1 MAGLLRVGVPYLL
14 IRLRVDIGAQ
24 TARRA
29 LLIDV
34 LHSMAPPSNGR
45 KAVDGRD
52 PRKFCPL
59 AMRTLEQLREAAAG
73 ARAAAGPDAEAG
85 EDAVLSSL
93 QAWFHADSV
102 DAYMEVRHNA
112 NF

>member
-34 LHSMAPPSNGR
+34 LHSTAPPSNGR
-45 KAVDGRD
+45 KAVDDRD
-52 PRKFCPL
+52 PRNFGPRD
-59 AMRTLEQLREAAAG
+59 ADAG
-73 ARAAAGPDAEAG
+73 AAQRGGGGRESGGGP
-85 EDAVLSSL
+85 
-93 QAWFHADSV
+93 
-102 DAYMEVRHNA
+102 RC
-112 NF
+112 

>member
-34 LHSMAPPSNGR
+34 LHSTAPPSNGR
-45 KAVDGRD
+45 KAVDDRD
-52 PRKFCPL
+52 PGKFWSSRD
-59 AMRTLEQLREAAAG
+59 ADAG
-73 ARAAAGPDAEAG
+73 AAQRGGGGRESGGGP
-85 EDAVLSSL
+85 
-93 QAWFHADSV
+93 
-102 DAYMEVRHNA
+102 RC
-112 NF
+112 

>member
-34 LHSMAPPSNGR
+34 LHSTAPPSNGR
-45 KAVDGRD
+45 KAVDDRD
-52 PRKFCPL
+52 P
-59 AMRTLEQLREAAAG
+59 
-73 ARAAAGPDAEAG
+73 
-85 EDAVLSSL
+85 
-93 QAWFHADSV
+93 
-102 DAYMEVRHNA
+102 
-112 NF
+112 